1 MDCNLFKYVILL
13 FTIFLNKPFLEPEI
27 SENELLEEIF

>member
-13 FTIFLNKPFLEPEI
+13 FTIFLNKPFLEAEI
-27 SENELLEEIF
+27 SKNKLLEEIS